1 MIGKI
6 RKFIKRLLKRLFL
19 GRRIVKLGVYGAPN
33 SGKTTLAN
41 RICREWYDE
50 EIGKVSKI
58 PHETRTIASKE
69 PLKIKFEKRTL
80 TFSLIDT
87 PGIATMVDYED
98 FVKYGISARTA
109 KKRAR
114 EATQGVIE
122 SIKLLDTMDVVI
134 VIVDSTKD
142 PFSQVNIT
150 IIGNL
155 AAREIP
161 IQIVANKID
170 LRRSKIE
177 AVQNAFPEYD
187 VVGVSARYGRN
198 MDKFYKSLLKTV
210 ES

>member
-1 MIGKI
+1 MIEKI
-6 RKFIKRLLKRLFL
+6 RKFVKRLLKRLFL

-41 RICREWYDE
+41 RICREWCDE

-69 PLKIKFEKRTL
+69 PIKIKFEKRTL
-80 TFSLIDT
+80 TFNLIDT
-87 PGIATMVDYED
+87 PGIATLVDYED
-98 FVKYGISARTA
+98 FVKYGISTRTA

-114 EATQGVIE
+114 EATKGVIE
-122 SIKLLDTMDVVI
+122 SIKLLDQMDAVI
-134 VIVDSTKD
+134 VVVDSTKD
-142 PFSQVNIT
+142 PFSQVNII

-161 IQIVANKID
+161 VQIVANKID
-170 LRRSKIE
+170 LRRAKVKAI
-177 AVQNAFPEYD
+177 QDAFPEYD